1 MKNYL
6 QSMYVVRFSDCDPF
20 GHLNNARYI
29 DYFLNAREDHLRNNY
44 QMNLA
49 DYYKMGQGWVVLQH
63 DIRYLRPASFNE
75 RITIRSG
82 LIAVGNDHLQV
93 EMIMLDEHQQQ
104 VKALMHTTF
113 VSVNTRTGKKQTHDE
128 AFMNFVADK
137 VIPGIPDPVPTAKE
151 RASYW
156 QQELRPERTNVEI

>member
-44 QMNLA
+44 HMDLSE
-49 DYYKMGQGWVVLQH
+49 YYKNGQGWVVMQH

-75 RITIRSG
+75 KITIRSG
-82 LIAVGNDHLQV
+82 LIAVASDFLQV
-93 EMIMLDEHQQQ
+93 EMIMLDEQQQQ

-113 VSVNTRTGKKQTHDE
+113 VPVSTRTGKKQPHDDV
-128 AFMNFVADK
+128 FMNFIAGK
-137 VIPGIPDPVPTAKE
+137 LIQGIPDPVPSAKE

-156 QQELRPERTNVEI
+156 QQELRPEPATR